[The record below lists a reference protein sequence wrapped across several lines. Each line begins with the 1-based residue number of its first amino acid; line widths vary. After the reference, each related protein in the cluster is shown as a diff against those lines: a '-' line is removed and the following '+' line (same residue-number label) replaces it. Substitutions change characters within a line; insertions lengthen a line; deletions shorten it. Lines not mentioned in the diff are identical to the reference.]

1 MPMVW
6 SINASATESAT
17 LCGSFKPQQKLQYN
31 LACHCPVTAVQ
42 PVYCPATTV
51 QPELSGHS
59 STACELSGHNNTAC
73 ELSGHNNTA
82 YEVSGLNNTACELS
96 GHNNTAYEVSGH
108 NSDWNH
114 LFFGLSLCANNGVF
128 IWSDTQFR
136 VWSE

>member
-1 MPMVW
+1 MHEW

-17 LCGSFKPQQKLQYN
+17 LCGSFKPLQKLQYN

-82 YEVSGLNNTACELS
+82 YEVSG
-96 GHNNTAYEVSGH
+96 H